1 MRMTPQ
7 SARTVIRAMRVSA
20 HEHAQK
26 LMAHRVHFVYVGLRA
41 HILHV
46 VYQRKPFKIHRR
58 AGQILP
64 ILRTLCKIS
73 PADSVSGKSS
83 NSCTKFTTCSLLFP
97 LWYEINGHVS
107 VPIFHAIFVYVRGL
121 ILHMVFGS
129 AKKQVRVSLKIRPVH
144 TGTRVRP
151 WGHTLRE
158 TNLREVGEGCRYG
171 TTSRAGLLHTR
182 KY

>member
-7 SARTVIRAMRVSA
+7 SARMVIRAMRISA

-26 LMAHRVHFVYVGLRA
+26 LVAHRVHFVYA
-41 HILHV
+41 
-46 VYQRKPFKIHRR
+46 
-58 AGQILP
+58 
-64 ILRTLCKIS
+64 LCKIS

-129 AKKQVRVSLKIRPVH
+129 AKKQVRVSLKIGPVH